1 MSKFVR
7 YGESNDK
14 GIFINLNI
22 YMRISENKKR
32 PKNQ

>member
-14 GIFINLNI
+14 GTFINLNI
-22 YMRISENKKR
+22 YTHISENKKR